1 MVGRRGLRPTR
12 IVDTRTGSGRFLA
25 AAADRFPQANLV
37 AVESDPVA
45 ALMLRATAATRGFE
59 ERLSVKV
66 ADYRRIRL
74 PGIEG
79 RTLFIGNPPY
89 VRHHDIT
96 ARSRLPGSG
105 GTLALA
111 QAVCRRPPQCTVRWQ
126 EASHRSRR
134 KQERSH
140 RSSNTTIRANA

>member
-66 ADYRRIRL
+66 TDYRRIRL

-96 ARSRLPGSG
+96 ARSRLPGKRRNARTRPSG
-105 GTLALA
+105 LPAPATVHS
-111 QAVCRRPPQCTVRWQ
+111 AV
-126 EASHRSRR
+126 AGS
-134 KQERSH
+134 
-140 RSSNTTIRANA
+140 IA